1 MKDVRTTPEN
11 VGVSIF
17 FGVFFQ
23 KVLAGQA
30 HLWYNIHME
39 KKPSNIINITSMKRS
54 ELETFAMQKSLEN
67 EELAAKL
74 AWYEEQFRISRSKR
88 FGRSSEQTY
97 EGQLSV
103 FNEAESENSA
113 GPVSEPKVEE
123 VLTAKRKKQKGR
135 KASVTDELPKNV
147 IEYRLTPEETICPAC
162 GGDMHEMTKNVRNEL
177 TVIPARVSVTEHV
190 QYVYA
195 CRNCDKNGINT
206 PIIAAKAPSG
216 VLRNSLASPSFLA
229 YVMNCK
235 YVLALP
241 LYRQAQ
247 EFKRTGI
254 DIGRQTLANWM
265 IRASRVYLKP
275 LYDMLHGE
283 LVKREVLFADET
295 TLEVLREPGREASAD
310 SYMWLYRTGGDTDK
324 PIVLYEYQQGRSG
337 DFPKA
342 FLAGFSGYLHVDGYA
357 GYHKLLRGDGA
368 GSPNGQGVTLVGCWS
383 HARRPYDEAKRAMP
397 RGADLA
403 GTLTEK
409 GLAYCNLL
417 FKIEEDLKDLSPEER
432 KARRLEESLPMAEEY
447 FAWVKSAAKIAA
459 PQMKIGRAV
468 NYSINQE
475 KHLRAFLLDGRLEL
489 SNNRS
494 ERSIK
499 PFVIGRKN
507 WLFSDTPG
515 GAEASAV
522 IYSIVETAKE
532 NGLSVIP
539 YLTHLF
545 ETLSNA
551 DKTDRA
557 VLSALLPWSKSLP
570 PECKT
575 PTASSTSRANAGGT

>member
-1 MKDVRTTPEN
+1 MNR
-11 VGVSIF
+11 G
-17 FGVFFQ
+17 
-23 KVLAGQA
+23 
-30 HLWYNIHME
+30 
-39 KKPSNIINITSMKRS
+39 

-67 EELAAKL
+67 EELIAKL

-88 FGRSSEQTY
+88 FGQSSERTH
-97 EGQLSV
+97 EGQLSI
-103 FNEAESENSA
+103 FNEAESESCA
-113 GPVSEPKVEE
+113 GPAPEPNADR
-123 VLTAKRKKQKGR
+123 VLATKTPKQKGR
-135 KASVTDELPKNV
+135 KSSVTKDLPKNT
-147 IEYRLTPEETICPAC
+147 IEYRLTPAEAVCPDC
-162 GGDMHEMTKNVRNEL
+162 GGALHDMTKNVRTEL

-195 CRNCDKNGINT
+195 CRNCDKTGTNT
-206 PIIAAKAPSG
+206 PIVAAKAPNG

-229 YVMNCK
+229 YVMNNK

-247 EFKRTGI
+247 ELCRSGI
-254 DIGRQTLANWM
+254 DLSRQTLANWVV
-265 IRASRVYLKP
+265 RASCLYLKP
-275 LYDMLHGE
+275 VYDLLHKE
-283 LVKREVLFADET
+283 LVRRDVLFADET
-295 TLEVLREPGREASAD
+295 TLEVLHEPGREAATD

-324 PIVLYEYQQGRSG
+324 HIVLYEYRQGRSG

-357 GYHKLLRGDGA
+357 GYRKLLSEDGT
-368 GSPNGQGVTLVGCWS
+368 GPPDEPGVTLVGCFA
-383 HARRPYDEAKRAMP
+383 HARRLCDEAKRAMP
-397 RGADLA
+397 RGADLT

-409 GLAYCNLL
+409 GLSYCNLL
-417 FKIEEDLKDLSPEER
+417 FKIEEKLKHFSPEER
-432 KARRLEESLPMAEEY
+432 KERRLAESMPVIEEY
-447 FAWVKSAAKIAA
+447 FAWAKSTA
-459 PQMKIGRAV
+459 PSASPRMKIGEAL
-468 NYSINQE
+468 NYSIRQE
-475 KHLRAFLLDGRLEL
+475 KHLRAFLSDGRLEL
-489 SNNRS
+489 SNNRA

-507 WLFSDTPG
+507 WLFSNTPG

-551 DKTDRA
+551 DPLSRA
-557 VLSALLPWSKSLP
+557 VLSALLPWSDSLP
-570 PECKT
+570 PECKAPVVRT
-575 PTASSTSRANAGGT
+575 KAGGT